1 MKANFSKILIE
12 FISIVFAVL
21 LALVL
26 NQWREN
32 EATKKK
38 VFRVVENIHQEIIR
52 NDSLVR
58 WSLNYRLNLLKEI
71 EEGDHRI
78 ASIPVASLE
87 IDTEDDQALAQEIKT
102 ALLFNSHSY
111 KERVEVRRS
120 DDQRILILGESVF
133 EIESRNDTIFV
144 LGVGSIHL
152 RSADISLNSFQI
164 AQVTGVLVEL
174 DLELV
179 EELSRLNTLIENY
192 QATSGDAI
200 NYIYRG
206 NQLAV
211 ISSMQDM
218 AYFEGKIVEGNERVL
233 NLLVSKSD

>member
-38 VFRVVENIHQEIIR
+38 VSRVVENIHQEIVR
-52 NDSLVR
+52 NDSLIR
-58 WSLNYRLNLLKEI
+58 WSLDYRLDLLKEI
-71 EEGDHRI
+71 EAGDHRI

-87 IDTEDDQALAQEIKT
+87 IDSENDQALAREIET
-102 ALLFNSHSY
+102 ALLFNSHAY

-120 DDQRILILGESVF
+120 DDQRILIMGESVF
-133 EIESRNDTIFV
+133 EIETRNDTILI
-144 LGVGSIHL
+144 LGVGSIRL

-164 AQVTGVLVEL
+164 AQATGVLVEL

-179 EELSRLNTLIENY
+179 EELSRLNTLIATY
-192 QATSGDAI
+192 QTTSGDAI
-200 NYIYRG
+200 NYIYQG
-206 NQLAV
+206 NQSAV

-218 AYFEGKIVEGNERVL
+218 TYFEGKIVEGNERIL
-233 NLLVSKSD
+233 KLLKD